1 MEEDLGLIERFKE
14 GALEGFEML
23 VKKYHNRVVNIAY
36 SLVGNLSD
44 AEDIA
49 QETFIKVYH
58 SLNTFKAQAKFSS
71 WLYRITMNTAYDLLR
86 RNKHKAAQLDDIDLS
101 GISDKKDPADI
112 LSREVIQDALD
123 KLPYNFRSTLVLREI
138 EGLSYE
144 EISQALNISIGTV
157 ESRISR
163 ARCMLKKI
171 LIKRGIKN
179 V

>member
-1 MEEDLGLIERFKE
+1 
-14 GALEGFEML
+14 
-23 VKKYHNRVVNIAY
+23 
-36 SLVGNLSD
+36 
-44 AEDIA
+44 
-49 QETFIKVYH
+49 
-58 SLNTFKAQAKFSS
+58 
-71 WLYRITMNTAYDLLR
+71 MNTAYDLLR
-86 RNKHKAAQLDDIDLS
+86 RNKYKTVSLDDINLS
-101 GISDKKDPADI
+101 NISDKKDPPDT
-112 LSREVIQDALD
+112 LSREFIQDALD